1 MYICGSME
9 VHTCMWPV
17 GLHGLNA
24 AYAVSLNG
32 VLAGQNNSASVTKTS
47 RIAFQPQALPERE
60 RSLYTIMLLRTHAPC
75 MFVLRR

>member
-47 RIAFQPQALPERE
+47 RIAFQPQALPGKGEE
-60 RSLYTIMLLRTHAPC
+60 SLHYYVTVDPCPMHVRSS
-75 MFVLRR
+75 